1 MNSFILKAIGSLCAF
16 LFATFFAPAQT
27 FEWKKASEKEGI
39 VVYTSSVNGSS
50 LKAYRGEVEVRTTL
64 SAVVALITDV
74 ENFSNWMPR
83 TANPKLIKGTRENYV
98 YYIETPA
105 PWPVQNRDAVSE
117 VAVKQDPKTLKV
129 RIEFQSASGHMP
141 PREGYLRIP
150 HSKGLWELT
159 PRPNGFVHIVYQA
172 HADPGGQVPAWLSNQ
187 VVTETPFDALK
198 NLRLEVAKPAYA
210 QARLPF
216 IREPAF

>member
-1 MNSFILKAIGSLCAF
+1 MNSFILKMDGL
-16 LFATFFAPAQT
+16 LFMLFFTALIAHAQT
-27 FEWKKASEKEGI
+27 FDWKKASEKEGI
-39 VVYTSSVNGSS
+39 VVYTSSVKGSS
-50 LKAYRGEVEVRTTL
+50 LKAYRAETEVRSTL
-64 SAVVALITDV
+64 SALVALITDV

-117 VAVKQDPKTLKV
+117 VTVKQDSKTLKV
-129 RIEFQSASGHMP
+129 RIEFQSTTGHVP
-141 PREGYLRIP
+141 PREGFLRIP

-159 PRPNGFVHIVYQA
+159 PRPNGLVRIAYQA
-172 HADPGGQVPAWLSNQ
+172 HADPGGQIPAWLSNQ
-187 VVTETPFDALK
+187 VVTETPFEALK
-198 NLRLEVAKPAYA
+198 NLRIEVAKSTYA